1 MKISIVVATN
11 LNNVIGSNNQIP
23 WKSRED
29 LRHFKQLTT
38 GHFILMGR
46 KTFESIGKALP
57 DRTNIVISR
66 DENFSPDGCQIF
78 NNIEEAIKFSEE
90 EKQEELF
97 VIGGEQIYNETL
109 PQSSNIYQ
117 TLVISNETGD
127 SFFPKLDEK
136 EWREVSKEEHLD
148 LNPPIIFR
156 YLERR

>member
-11 LNNVIGSNNQIP
+11 LNDVIGSNNQIP

-57 DRTNIVISR
+57 DRTNIVLSR
-66 DENFSPDGCQIF
+66 DENFSPAGCQVF
-78 NNIEEAIKFSEE
+78 NNIEDAIKFTE
-90 EKQEELF
+90 EKKQQELF

-117 TLVISNETGD
+117 TLVLSKESGD
-127 SFFPKLDEK
+127 SFFPKLDEE
-136 EWREVSKEEHLD
+136 EWKEVSKEEHLG

-156 YLERR
+156 NLERR